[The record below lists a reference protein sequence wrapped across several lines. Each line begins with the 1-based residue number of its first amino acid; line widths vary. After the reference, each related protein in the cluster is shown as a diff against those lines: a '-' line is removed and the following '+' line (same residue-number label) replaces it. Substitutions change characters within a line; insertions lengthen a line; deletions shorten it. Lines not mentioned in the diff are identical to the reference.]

1 MGANDERIR
10 RERLEATTAERLAEI
25 VAAAERAANKV
36 IDDAER
42 EARRQIEEA
51 GARAEDLVAER
62 LATLSAELDSLVT
75 QANEIRVRSQEL
87 LVSLSRL
94 RSELGMDGVV
104 EVDSDPGPR
113 PEGGT
118 GYGPKVSV
126 RGSHLSAVDGG
137 GPSGPPRGEEAAP
150 TPLRERHEG
159 PAGARL
165 LATQMA
171 ISGSSREEIAER
183 LRNGFEID
191 DPEAILDA
199 ILGPEG

>member
-25 VAAAERAANKV
+25 VAAAERAANQV

-51 GARAEDLVAER
+51 RARAEGLVAER
-62 LATLSAELDSLVT
+62 LSKLTAEVDALVE
-75 QANEIRVRSQEL
+75 QANAIRSQSQEL
-87 LVSLSRL
+87 LVSLSQL
-94 RSELGMDGVV
+94 RSQLGGDGIV
-104 EVDSDPGPR
+104 EVDSVPGPR

-118 GYGPKVSV
+118 GYGPKVV
-126 RGSHLSAVDGG
+126 ARGTHLSAVGAES
-137 GPSGPPRGEEAAP
+137 PEPPMP
-150 TPLRERHEG
+150 TPLRDSREG
-159 PAGARL
+159 PSGARL

-171 ISGSSREEIAER
+171 ISGCSREEIAER

>member
-25 VAAAERAANKV
+25 VAAAERAANQV
-36 IDDAER
+36 IDDAEQ

-51 GARAEDLVAER
+51 RARADDLVAER
-62 LATLSAELDSLVT
+62 LAKLTTEVDALVE
-75 QANEIRVRSQEL
+75 QANAIRLQSQEL
-87 LVSLSRL
+87 LVSLSQL
-94 RSELGMDGVV
+94 RSELGADGVV
-104 EVDSDPGPR
+104 EVDSPPGPR

-118 GYGPKVSV
+118 GYGPRVVV
-126 RGSHLSAVDGG
+126 RGTHLSAV
-137 GPSGPPRGEEAAP
+137 GEAPDPAPP
-150 TPLRERHEG
+150 TPLPERRDG
-159 PAGARL
+159 PSGARL
-165 LATQMA
+165 LATQLA
-171 ISGSSREEIAER
+171 ISGTSREEIAER

>member
-1 MGANDERIR
+1 MGANDDRMR

-36 IDDAER
+36 IDDAEQ

-51 GARAEDLVAER
+51 RSRAEELVAER
-62 LATLSAELDSLVT
+62 LAQLTAEVDTLVE
-75 QANEIRVRSQEL
+75 QANGIRLQSQQL

-94 RSELGMDGVV
+94 RSELGADGVI
-104 EVDSDPGPR
+104 EVSSEPEAW
-113 PEGGT
+113 PEGAS
-118 GYGPKVSV
+118 GYGPKVV
-126 RGSHLSAVDGG
+126 ARGSHLSAVGIDPPEPPTLTPLHGG
-137 GPSGPPRGEEAAP
+137 HDGPS
-150 TPLRERHEG
+150 
-159 PAGARL
+159 GARL

-171 ISGSSREEIAER
+171 ISGKGREEIAER

-199 ILGPEG
+199 ILGPEV

>member
-1 MGANDERIR
+1 MGANDERMR

-25 VAAAERAANKV
+25 VAAAERAANRV
-36 IDDAER
+36 IDDAEQ

-51 GARAEDLVAER
+51 SARAEEMVAER
-62 LATLSAELDSLVT
+62 IAKLSADVDSLVA
-75 QANEIRVRSQEL
+75 QANEIRVQSQEL

-94 RSELGMDGVV
+94 RSELELDPVV
-104 EVDSDPGPR
+104 EVDPP
-113 PEGGT
+113 PEPSADGGV
-118 GYGPKVSV
+118 GYGPKVV
-126 RGSHLSAVDGG
+126 ARASHLSVA
-137 GPSGPPRGEEAAP
+137 GPPVEPPPP
-150 TPLRERHEG
+150 TPLRDSREG